1 MFKLVMAMLCFV
13 MALAACVAIVA
24 EADDAPA
31 GGCWVCAIRP
41 PASNDSLKNPHDD
54 DPAIEPPAES
64 DVIPEDTRREPL
76 FNARDCDQVHDV
88 LLHCNHLET

>member
-1 MFKLVMAMLCFV
+1 MLCFM
-13 MALAACVAIVA
+13 MALAACVATVV
-24 EADDAPA
+24 DASDSP
-31 GGCWVCAIRP
+31 GKCWICSVHP
-41 PASNDSLKNPHDD
+41 PAADESLKNPHDD